1 MTYSGDIIPKG
12 YKQGQLANFD
22 PQQMQLYKQG
32 FDQVGPQSY
41 LSKLAAGDQSAF
53 DETEAPAKRQFQG
66 LLGQLGSRFSGL
78 GMGSRHGSGFN
89 LSANQ
94 ATSDF
99 AQDLAS
105 KRQQLR
111 SQAINDLMGL
121 SNNLLSQRPYD
132 RFLTKKQQKQGTNW
146 GGITGAGLGAV
157 GGFFAGGP
165 MGAFSGAST
174 GYNIGSGFSGY
185 DSGGSSGG
193 FQSSPGWEPS
203 WDGQGGGYN
212 ALPGLEDQFRTG
224 QAY

>member
-12 YKQGQLANFD
+12 YKKGQLANFD

-41 LSKLAAGDQSAF
+41 LSRLAAGDQSAF

-132 RFLTKKQQKQGTNW
+132 RFLTQKQKKQNPWSDIAGKFA
-146 GGITGAGLGAV
+146 GAIPGAV
-157 GGFFAGGP
+157 TGFLTGGP
-165 MGAFSGAST
+165 EGAVVGA
-174 GYNIGSGFSGY
+174 GSGFM
-185 DSGGSSGG
+185 SSGG
-193 FQSSPGWEPS
+193 AG
-203 WDGQGGGYN
+203 GGGGYN
-212 ALPGLEDQFRTG
+212 FQD
-224 QAY
+224 